1 MNSKSIRMDTV
12 PKYKRFIKV
21 GLPVLSGKFFLAII
35 SQLLLELRVYFG
47 GVVTSQYYVAV
58 IGAGPAGLFGAR
70 ELVNQGARVALFN
83 RDLKPGGLAEYGIYP
98 NKYTMKNGLRRQFRQ
113 VLDLPKLDYYGNVSV
128 GAQGDLTLADLRALG
143 FQAILVT
150 VGAQGT
156 KWLGLPGEELEG
168 VYHAKDVVYYYNN
181 LPPFSQ
187 RPFRFGKCCAVIG
200 AGNVML
206 DIAHYLIRE
215 RRVEEV
221 VAIVRRG
228 PAEVKFEK
236 KEMEY
241 VIDNLDIAALDAEI
255 RRVTPIM
262 QAVHQ
267 DPQAARTTIL
277 EALPKALPK
286 VSDTRFRFE
295 FLASPVQMIGDED
308 GKLTQVELED
318 NILVEAN
325 GDTKARGTGNK
336 RRLDVETVIFAIG
349 DKVDDTFGLPVE
361 WNEFVKDPNPRFPI
375 DGISYESPI
384 EDVFVG
390 GWSRQA
396 STGLVGYARKD
407 GTNASK
413 AVWQYLQTKQPVEP
427 NLKALAEKLKSL
439 SKPVVS
445 KDDVKKLEAVELA
458 EAKKQGLED
467 FKFSNNEDMLQ
478 AMGLTVA
485 ASIPE

>member
-1 MNSKSIRMDTV
+1 VLHKDRLARLVSDFSFDYNQPV
-12 PKYKRFIKV
+12 PKNA
-21 GLPVLSGKFFLAII
+21 GDH
-35 SQLLLELRVYFG
+35 FG
-47 GVVTSQYYVAV
+47 GRVTNQYFVAV

-70 ELVNQGARVALFN
+70 ELANKGARVVLFN
-83 RDLKPGGLAEYGIYP
+83 RDIKPGGLAEYGIYP
-98 NKYTMKNGLRRQFRQ
+98 NKYTMKGGLRKQFRQ
-113 VLDLPKLDYYGNVSV
+113 TLDLPNLDYYGNVTV
-128 GAQGDLTLADLRALG
+128 GAHGDLSLDDLRLMG

-156 KWLGLPGEELEG
+156 KWLGLPGEDLEG
-168 VYHAKDVVYYYNN
+168 VYHAKDVVYYYNH

-187 RPFRFGKCCAVIG
+187 KSFRFGKRCAVIG

-206 DIAHYLIRE
+206 DITHFLTRE
-215 RRVEEV
+215 NKVDEV
-221 VAIVRRG
+221 IAIVRRG

-255 RRVTPIM
+255 QRVTPIM

-267 DPQAARTTIL
+267 DPQAARLTIL

-286 VSDTRFRFE
+286 VSDTCFRFE
-295 FLASPVQMIGDED
+295 FLASPVQMIGDEN
-308 GKLTQVELED
+308 GRLKQVELED

-325 GDTKARGTGNK
+325 GDTKARSTGNK

-349 DKVDDTFGLPVE
+349 DKVDDSFGLPIE
-361 WNEFVKDPNPRFPI
+361 WNEFLKEQNPRFPI
-375 DGISYESPI
+375 DGISYETPI

-407 GTNASK
+407 GTNASR
-413 AVWQYLQTKQPVEP
+413 AVWKYLETKQPVEP
-427 NLKALAEKLKSL
+427 NLKAIAERLKNL
-439 SKPVVS
+439 NKPLVL
-445 KDDVKKLEAVELA
+445 KDDIKKLEAAEIA
-458 EAKKQGLED
+458 EAQKRGIEE
-467 FKFSNNEDMLQ
+467 FKFDTNEEMLQ
-478 AMGLTVA
+478 AMGLTVTA
-485 ASIPE
+485 